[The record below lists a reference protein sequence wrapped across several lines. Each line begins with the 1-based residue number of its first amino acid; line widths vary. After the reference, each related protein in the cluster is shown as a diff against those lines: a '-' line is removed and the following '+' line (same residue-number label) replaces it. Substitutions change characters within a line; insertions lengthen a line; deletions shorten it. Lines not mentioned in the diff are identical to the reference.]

1 MADESST
8 SADTVEESTN
18 SAADMADDTSADRGL
33 EERLG
38 QVELD
43 SR

>member
-1 MADESST
+1 MADESTTTTAS
-8 SADTVEESTN
+8 SDTVEKSTT
-18 SAADMADDTSADRGL
+18 SADDTSADRGL

>member
-8 SADTVEESTN
+8 TNTSIDNVEESTT
-18 SAADMADDTSADRGL
+18 SAADDTSGDRGL